1 MSAYVSA
8 FELFS
13 IGVGPS
19 SSHTVGPM
27 RAARDFAIR
36 LREEGLLDRVARV
49 TCTLYGSLGA
59 TGIGHGTPDAVV
71 AGLQGLSPETVD
83 PAVVRAAW
91 TAWPP
96 GQHLELDGT
105 HGIPFEKSDVV
116 FAPRT
121 RLPAHPNAMTL
132 EAWIADAVGQGGSAN
147 GVDVAARLAAAGI
160 RSTGAASA
168 AAEAVPGPRE
178 DKDDRGLVLRET
190 YYSIGG
196 GFIRREGEPP
206 RVTERALPLSFDS
219 AEELLNLCDERG
231 ITIAEAARINEQ
243 ALRTDEEIADG
254 LDRIWQA
261 MSACVEAGL
270 HADGVLPGMLQVKRR
285 AGAIR
290 AQLEESEHA
299 GHRELP
305 GEWLGAFALA
315 VNEEN
320 AAGGRV
326 VTAPTNGAAGILPA
340 VAMYWWRFLA
350 DSGLGAGN
358 AVTPYGEL
366 VGSALLGFAGRQ
378 QLGPI
383 VPDVIDEELIADANR
398 RRGIRRFLLTAT
410 ALGSLFKANA
420 SISGAEGGCQ
430 AEVGS
435 ACAMAAGGLTAVMGG
450 TNRQIENAA
459 EIAMEHHLGL
469 TCDPVGGLVQIPCI
483 ERNAIAAST
492 AVTAARLALR
502 GDGSHYVSLDAVVET
517 MRQTGIDMS
526 HKYKETSEGGL
537 AVNVIEC

>member
-1 MSAYVSA
+1 
-8 FELFS
+8 
-13 IGVGPS
+13 
-19 SSHTVGPM
+19 M
-27 RAARDFAIR
+27 RAARDFAVR
-36 LREEGLLDRVARV
+36 LREGGLLDRVLRI

-59 TGIGHGTPDAVV
+59 TGVGHGTPDAVV

-83 PAVVRAAW
+83 PAVVRSAW
-91 TAWPP
+91 TSWPASAS
-96 GQHLELDGT
+96 LMLDGT
-105 HGIPFEKSDVV
+105 HPVAFAKSDVV
-116 FAPRT
+116 FAARV
-121 RLPAHPNAMTL
+121 RLPGHPNAMTL
-132 EAWIADAVGQGGSAN
+132 EAWSTAGSTPDAVA
-147 GVDVAARLAAAGI
+147 VRLAAAGV
-160 RSTGAASA
+160 RSTGVAPVPDAARA
-168 AAEAVPGPRE
+168 GVGDGPVE
-178 DKDDRGLVLRET
+178 GLLLSDT

-196 GFIRREGEPP
+196 GFIRREGEPS
-206 RVTERALPLSFDS
+206 RVAAHAFPLAFDS
-219 AEELLNLCDERG
+219 AGALLELCDERG
-231 ITIAEAARINEQ
+231 ITVAEAARINEE
-243 ALRTDEEIADG
+243 ALRTDEEIAAG
-254 LDRIWQA
+254 LDRIWDA

-270 HADGVLPGMLQVKRR
+270 QHGGVLPGLMHVKRR
-285 AGAIR
+285 ASAIR
-290 AQLEESEHA
+290 EQLEEAEHD
-299 GHRELP
+299 GRRELP

-366 VGSALLGFAGRQ
+366 VGSALLGFAGRR
-378 QLGPI
+378 QLGPV
-383 VPDVIDEELIADANR
+383 VPDDIDEELIADANR

-469 TCDPVGGLVQIPCI
+469 TGDPVGGLVQIPCI